1 MIAFGSVLSI
11 IPVVLVGIFSYIQSS
26 KQVQIQVNHAEL
38 QLIRQLNSNVEQI
51 LKTVDHT
58 LTNMLESTVM
68 EKALYNPLD
77 ASNFQLY
84 NDLRSEILHLQSFD
98 TKVEEVVVLN
108 RQQDW
113 LFKNFGIKRLS
124 GHADRDKYVSYFNL
138 PHTSSWILLD
148 NREFTESI
156 PNLSCIY
163 SISLVKKLPSIRT
176 EKYGLAFANI
186 PACSIADLMTPDQQA
201 EEVMIL
207 DENRRIIVHRDTSK
221 IGTLLSDQPL
231 FQGADIDFGNASD
244 QVRLTRDNRSY
255 SVTYH
260 KSGYN
265 NWTYMSVVSIDQL
278 TRESRQIGWFTLIVS
293 SAIIA
298 ASILFVWLTTQRL
311 YSPVSRLVKFVEGT
325 GSGRDDR
332 PKNEV
337 QMIEDYIR
345 QLFSSKSKLEYEI
358 RDHNQQLRSLFLG
371 RLYGGSLKPTEIAE
385 KMNGFGFERLT
396 SRWRSMTVFA
406 LQVDTLDNTRYESKD
421 MDLLLFAVSNIV
433 EEAVD
438 KERRLPVIWMDRTLA
453 VLVGFAET
461 DEAAIR
467 DEMYKLTES
476 IQSLIERY
484 LGLSVSIGI
493 SQPFADMQQAAK
505 AYGDGIEAL
514 RHRIKLGKGVIIP
527 YSSLHAAGKPPMLY
541 EYPGSAEHELI
552 DAVKTAD
559 RDAAHRALADWV
571 DAVVRKMQSPSDYQI
586 SLMRLLNRILTL
598 KQESGIGFDQLGI
611 RRDTL
616 YQELLDLQMSEEI
629 EGWFRDRLIVPLLRV
644 FGERRDSQYHN
655 LSEQIMDMIRN
666 HYDAELTL
674 EDCAAKLHY
683 NANYLSSVFKNET
696 EYTFTEYLSHYRL
709 QMAKRWLTET
719 DMTVKEIADRL
730 KYYNSNN
737 FIRAFRKQEGM
748 TPGQYRAKYG
758 SAAE

>member
-84 NDLRSEILHLQSFD
+84 NDLRSEIIHLQSFD

-385 KMNGFGFERLT
+385 KMNGFGFEGLT

-696 EYTFTEYLSHYRL
+696 GYTFTEYLSHYRL